1 MEGGHRVMFDN
12 KKQFYCCYFA
22 PTNIGKYKITIYAK
36 RGNSDEGKY
45 NEALNLILDVKQ
57 TVKNPISFPKTWKNF
72 FDFTSN
78 VISPK
83 NTHLI
88 EVCNGKTHTE
98 ILIRTPNDVEL
109 LGQLI
114 DANGEKIESEHQAFY
129 DRHKDLWRCQFTPS
143 RNSTFKAEILAKKKS
158 GTGHSTSAVSFKIEA
173 KQIPM
178 PPLSYPKIW
187 QLFHDLNLKIEA
199 PRDRATAVWP
209 ENATFVCTS
218 TYRTTQICYLCSTS
232 I

>member
-88 EVCNGKTHTE
+88 KVCNGKR
-98 ILIRTPNDVEL
+98 ILKFLFEHLMMSNYLDNL
-109 LGQLI
+109 LMLM
-114 DANGEKIESEHQAFY
+114 EK
-129 DRHKDLWRCQFTPS
+129 R
-143 RNSTFKAEILAKKKS
+143 
-158 GTGHSTSAVSFKIEA
+158 
-173 KQIPM
+173 
-178 PPLSYPKIW
+178 
-187 QLFHDLNLKIEA
+187 
-199 PRDRATAVWP
+199 
-209 ENATFVCTS
+209 
-218 TYRTTQICYLCSTS
+218 
-232 I
+232 